1 MIRINVYVTQKELA
15 ALRKLADDTG
25 LPFSEHI
32 RRALDEYL
40 AKKVKGYGARA
51 GNEGTGKG

>member
-1 MIRINVYVTQKELA
+1 MIRINVYVTEKELA

-32 RRALDEYL
+32 RRAIDEYL
-40 AKKVKGYGARA
+40 ERKH
-51 GNEGTGKG
+51 GTKTNPES

>member
-1 MIRINVYVTQKELA
+1 MIRINVYVTEKELA

-25 LPFSEHI
+25 LPFSEYI

-40 AKKVKGYGARA
+40 AKKVKGYNNAVK
-51 GNEGTGKG
+51 T